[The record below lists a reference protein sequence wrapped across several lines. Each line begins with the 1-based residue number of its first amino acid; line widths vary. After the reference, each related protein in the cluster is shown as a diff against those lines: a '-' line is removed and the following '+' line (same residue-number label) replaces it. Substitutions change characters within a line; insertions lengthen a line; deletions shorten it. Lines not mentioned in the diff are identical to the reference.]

1 MHEQMII
8 TEINK
13 YIHEEI
19 MGKCW
24 HLWELIKPYNPNIPM
39 DWKGKRCIKCS
50 TRTIFNPNDNIEDY
64 CSDNSPRRLL
74 REVVVK
80 VIEECGVTEM
90 WLYFL
95 RQAVTPFI
103 EQDDAGRYVDMLPT
117 EDDIIKL
124 EATATAEQIARA
136 CVKAHK
142 KGEKINV

>member
-8 TEINK
+8 IEINK

-39 DWKGKRCIKCS
+39 DWKGKQCIKCS
-50 TRTIFNPNDNIEDY
+50 ARTIFNPSDNIEDY

-74 REVVVK
+74 SDVVEK
-80 VIEECGVTEM
+80 VDSKQFGLAMWDILEM
-90 WLYFL
+90 TGFYP
-95 RQAVTPFI
+95 RGTPNFM
-103 EQDDAGRYVDMLPT
+103 AC
-117 EDDIIKL
+117 K
-124 EATATAEQIARA
+124 ATAEQMARA